1 MINETK
7 SKKIEDETIAISELL
22 TVKVD
27 GKKESVLRF
36 LKALTTIIETNRMN
50 ISQMMRNDEKGRVHC
65 YVQIVDT
72 ETNPAVQ
79 RVQG

>member
-22 TVKVD
+22 TVKID

-36 LKALTTIIETNRMN
+36 LKALTTIVEANQMN
-50 ISQMMRNDEKGRVHC
+50 ISPMMRNDEKGRVHC

-72 ETNPAVQ
+72 DANPAVQ
-79 RVQG
+79 RIQG